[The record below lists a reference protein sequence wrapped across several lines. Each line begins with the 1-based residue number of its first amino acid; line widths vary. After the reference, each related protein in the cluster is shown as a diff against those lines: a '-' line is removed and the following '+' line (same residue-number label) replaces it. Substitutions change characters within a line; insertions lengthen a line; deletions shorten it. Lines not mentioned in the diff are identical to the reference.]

1 VAIPEATIDNIRD
14 RTDIVEVVAQYVD
27 LKRAGTNHKG
37 LCPFHQERTPSFNVN
52 AERQIFHCFGCGK
65 GGNVFS
71 FLMEIEGV
79 SFPEAVRQLGS
90 QVGIEV
96 EERSISDEERSR
108 NDRYYQANAFAA
120 RFYHSQ
126 LMDRS
131 VGRGART
138 YLEGRAIPQKAWRHF
153 GLGYAPDGWD
163 RLWTAARHAR
173 VGRDVLTELKLIV
186 ARKEST
192 GYYDYFRNR
201 VMFPIIRPGGRVVGF
216 GARAMG
222 DGEPKYLNSAESPV
236 FAKRRIFYGVDRAR
250 DAIRKQ
256 RHALVVEGYTD
267 LISLHLAGMENTVA
281 VCGTAMTP
289 DHAQALRRMTQRAI
303 LVPDG
308 DDAGER
314 AAVAAG
320 AIMLA
325 AGLEVAVVR
334 LEKGMDPDTAAREA
348 GPKKIAQMV
357 AGAIDYFQLLDYIVR
372 ERELT
377 ARDREDLTRRVAGGL
392 VQLGDGVRRD
402 VLIGDLARALEV
414 APESLQ
420 AMSRSASRRPATPEA
435 ETPSPPPESTRHDP
449 KRLERERLAL
459 RLIMEGTPRALEA
472 LDALDADDFCEGTHR
487 KIYNLLDS
495 ARGSHIDLRSPDV
508 QRRAEETGLDGVA
521 AEIALISVPPGNV
534 ETLLDDTVRRIKQ
547 QKIDDELAVLRE
559 QLKDLPPE
567 SGEAVS
573 LAEHWRLLQLARDQL

>member
-1 VAIPEATIDNIRD
+1 MAIPEATIDNIRD

-37 LCPFHQERTPSFNVN
+37 LCPFHQEKTPSFNVN
-52 AERQIFHCFGCGK
+52 SERQIFHCFGCGK

-79 SFPEAVRQLGS
+79 NFPEAVRQLGS
-90 QVGIEV
+90 KVGVEV
-96 EERSISDEERSR
+96 EERRISDDERSQ
-108 NDRYYQANAFAA
+108 NDRYYQANAFTA

-131 VGRGART
+131 IGRNARA
-138 YLEGRAIPQKAWRHF
+138 YLEGRGIPQKAWRHF

-173 VGRDVLTELKLIV
+173 VDREVLTELRLIV

-201 VMFPIIRPGGRVVGF
+201 VMFPIVRPGGRVVGF

-222 DGEPKYLNSAESPV
+222 DSEPKYLNSAESPV

-250 DAIRKQ
+250 DAIRKERQ
-256 RHALVVEGYTD
+256 VLVVEGYTD
-267 LISLHLAGMENTVA
+267 LISLHLAGQENTIA

-289 DHAQALRRMTQRAI
+289 DHAQVVRRMTQRAV

-308 DDAGER
+308 DNAGER

-320 AIMLA
+320 ALLLA
-325 AGLEVAVVR
+325 AGLDVGVVQ
-334 LEKGMDPDTAAREA
+334 LEKGMDPDTAAREGGA
-348 GPKKIAQMV
+348 EKIAQMV
-357 AGAIDYFQLLDYIVR
+357 AGAIDYFELLDYIVR

-377 ARDREDLTRRVAGGL
+377 ARDRENLIRRVAGGL
-392 VQLGDGVRRD
+392 GQLGDGVRRD

-414 APESLQ
+414 APESLR
-420 AMSRSASRRPATPEA
+420 AMSRTATRRSAPAESEA
-435 ETPSPPPESTRHDP
+435 SSPSPETARHDP
-449 KRLERERLAL
+449 KRLDRERLAL
-459 RLIMEGTPRALEA
+459 RLIMEGTPRALEG

-508 QRRAEETGLDGVA
+508 ERRAEVAGLDGVT

-547 QKIDDELAVLRE
+547 QTIDDELAVLRE
-559 QLKDLPPE
+559 QFKDLPPE
-567 SGEAVS
+567 SGEAIS
-573 LAEHWRLLQLARDQL
+573 LAEHCRLLQLARDQL